1 MRGLRKI
8 VEGME
13 WGGVHIKRGLGNLGN
28 GVKLGAGGAWNYG
41 GKPTLNAFGNAWTS
55 AKGRIASDWSGY
67 LDELYDQGVFS
78 RRPSGTGFKA
88 TVGTLFDEMAPT
100 FKQGLQNPNKLLD
113 DIYAEA
119 FPNAGQSRASNFV
132 KSAWNKSSDIASFLG
147 DKSLDALRK
156 ASPGAAKAVDDVLS
170 GTAKVAGGAKAAY
183 KNPDLIK
190 NVPVRYGVKA
200 SRAGLKATKAL
211 GKFALRGLP
220 FLSAIM
226 DAADAMAIYEAHNVA
241 IDKVMFEAN
250 QKKLAGDF
258 GYLKGVHD
266 TATEGDSST
275 ELAGGGLPMKLF
287 DYAKQQEWVKNQ
299 VRQYTVSEGV
309 KLQRLGLSISTSGIT
324 DGLDLAHMGAQAI
337 GLEQEGVGFV
347 ENVLGGDVGAGF
359 EDRTVLGKTPSRIED
374 SAAFLDRFGRQ
385 PNQEELDRINAGN
398 FFVDDEIRANFLEE
412 SALRGGE
419 AVKRGVYEMHRGDAL
434 DIMLKAS
441 QLKAGGSPSPLES
454 KAMTTFMGGSFGY
467 GNPGLERIH
476 KMFSKPKSIY
486 FDGTYKNA
494 QTILDT
500 GKWTPELG
508 SLPTAYRIWQDQQL
522 DLEEKIAG
530 GRAVQRALSRQQLAA
545 SQLELSVAWMDEA
558 GYKRIIDAQQAAN
571 DFMLAEQG
579 EIQQT
584 KDEDAKDVRN
594 SRAEV
599 LKRFG
604 LPESLADETYGRYRV
619 QNLPSKA
626 EHNQAVYDWMSR
638 NYGNAAATLAG
649 GSSMPVDSFKNN
661 RWLFDE
667 TETDTKA
674 LASHLPLRDSQTG
687 NTIRSSS
694 IYNPGG
700 NFPMEIWPFVED
712 MGSHYV
718 KKMTN
723 PDFRQKILSRLVN
736 VQSFNPEKGSVQL
749 GAAPPSFTSQL
760 QSQPREAMKW
770 VEETLDNLLQN
781 ELLTAGEINYLQN
794 KKKRENVASAIAGKE
809 AANVANRVA
818 GTTHRATEADDAQLL
833 EQMIDHLHG
842 TYGEDA
848 KFDRGNIT
856 GYNAA
861 ALRVLEHDLRIARN
875 NKKSELELMT
885 QARRWHPQITP
896 ESHPQ
901 FYDPALPEGM
911 QVGPKLALERE
922 EEFRNYYAK
931 LQDENSLHRHY
942 MDWVKQHASE
952 ETMRQSMEAP
962 KFQSGGEVGG
972 KRHFAGGTLI
982 EAEQGEM
989 VMSRDATRKN
999 RPVLEAMNK
1008 GVSKFQDG
1016 GLVTAGGMPA
1026 MFAQNYEKTAPLFKQ
1041 FKKIRNEQ
1049 DEAAKSY
1056 SEQIYDLYNEKSLV
1070 TAGRLLGKY
1079 KQATGLLQD
1088 MYVPDRNVGEIIDNA
1103 AQGLTLLSPAD
1114 GGMLTSDHVPTFTG
1128 SAALDDAYIR
1138 QAEESRDFAIRNGEK
1153 ALEDAKAG
1161 VQQVAKDVQAAIKK
1175 SRMTEMIARDKDK
1188 EEKAHRAKQARAG
1201 NIGGTAGQVKATVQS
1216 GATFDASGVQ
1226 NIAGGGG
1233 PASAG
1238 PGAAPAGAQEP
1249 QYQLP
1254 SGEQVGF
1261 SQLPRAAQQSIQRG
1275 TSKLK
1280 PVQPAGGGAAGG
1292 GAAGGG
1298 ITPQQAAAIK
1308 GSGGGTSGAIKDGA
1322 MMQQAHDEF
1331 MAIGGRPSG
1340 AAYEQYRN
1348 ENPIQKYPTRA
1359 EAGLP
1364 PRGNMIGDIPGAAGP
1379 GARGGAG
1386 AGGGALAGAKVEE
1399 LLQKILDALTGGDD
1413 KNVEAFKNNNPAGG
1427 AGGPAGGDF
1436 AAFATTMRESAAT
1449 LSTAFEQFGTSA
1461 TTIREA
1467 ADIFNTAADKISQ
1480 AAQSLASIPET
1491 FTHKHDMS
1499 VSISNETGFADALA
1513 TSIQD
1518 KVAEQVFDRVKNLLP
1533 STDVNGETFGER
1545 QEINNGWFQS
1555 QCRRPFRLR
1564 AD

>member
-1 MRGLRKI
+1 
-8 VEGME
+8 
-13 WGGVHIKRGLGNLGN
+13 
-28 GVKLGAGGAWNYG
+28 
-41 GKPTLNAFGNAWTS
+41 
-55 AKGRIASDWSGY
+55 
-67 LDELYDQGVFS
+67 
-78 RRPSGTGFKA
+78 
-88 TVGTLFDEMAPT
+88 
-100 FKQGLQNPNKLLD
+100 
-113 DIYAEA
+113 
-119 FPNAGQSRASNFV
+119 
-132 KSAWNKSSDIASFLG
+132 
-147 DKSLDALRK
+147 
-156 ASPGAAKAVDDVLS
+156 
-170 GTAKVAGGAKAAY
+170 
-183 KNPDLIK
+183 
-190 NVPVRYGVKA
+190 
-200 SRAGLKATKAL
+200 
-211 GKFALRGLP
+211 
-220 FLSAIM
+220 
-226 DAADAMAIYEAHNVA
+226 
-241 IDKVMFEAN
+241 
-250 QKKLAGDF
+250 
-258 GYLKGVHD
+258 
-266 TATEGDSST
+266 
-275 ELAGGGLPMKLF
+275 
-287 DYAKQQEWVKNQ
+287 
-299 VRQYTVSEGV
+299 
-309 KLQRLGLSISTSGIT
+309 
-324 DGLDLAHMGAQAI
+324 MGAQAI

-508 SLPTAYRIWQDQQL
+508 SLPTSYRIWQDQQL

-545 SQLELSVAWMDEA
+545 SQLDLSVAWMDEA

-896 ESHPQ
+896 
-901 FYDPALPEGM
+901 
-911 QVGPKLALERE
+911 
-922 EEFRNYYAK
+922 
-931 LQDENSLHRHY
+931 
-942 MDWVKQHASE
+942 
-952 ETMRQSMEAP
+952 
-962 KFQSGGEVGG
+962 
-972 KRHFAGGTLI
+972 
-982 EAEQGEM
+982 
-989 VMSRDATRKN
+989 
-999 RPVLEAMNK
+999 
-1008 GVSKFQDG
+1008 
-1016 GLVTAGGMPA
+1016 
-1026 MFAQNYEKTAPLFKQ
+1026 
-1041 FKKIRNEQ
+1041 
-1049 DEAAKSY
+1049 
-1056 SEQIYDLYNEKSLV
+1056 
-1070 TAGRLLGKY
+1070 
-1079 KQATGLLQD
+1079 
-1088 MYVPDRNVGEIIDNA
+1088 
-1103 AQGLTLLSPAD
+1103 
-1114 GGMLTSDHVPTFTG
+1114 
-1128 SAALDDAYIR
+1128 
-1138 QAEESRDFAIRNGEK
+1138 
-1153 ALEDAKAG
+1153 
-1161 VQQVAKDVQAAIKK
+1161 
-1175 SRMTEMIARDKDK
+1175 
-1188 EEKAHRAKQARAG
+1188 
-1201 NIGGTAGQVKATVQS
+1201 
-1216 GATFDASGVQ
+1216 
-1226 NIAGGGG
+1226 
-1233 PASAG
+1233 
-1238 PGAAPAGAQEP
+1238 
-1249 QYQLP
+1249 
-1254 SGEQVGF
+1254 
-1261 SQLPRAAQQSIQRG
+1261 
-1275 TSKLK
+1275 
-1280 PVQPAGGGAAGG
+1280 
-1292 GAAGGG
+1292 
-1298 ITPQQAAAIK
+1298 
-1308 GSGGGTSGAIKDGA
+1308 
-1322 MMQQAHDEF
+1322 
-1331 MAIGGRPSG
+1331 
-1340 AAYEQYRN
+1340 
-1348 ENPIQKYPTRA
+1348 
-1359 EAGLP
+1359 
-1364 PRGNMIGDIPGAAGP
+1364 
-1379 GARGGAG
+1379 
-1386 AGGGALAGAKVEE
+1386 
-1399 LLQKILDALTGGDD
+1399 
-1413 KNVEAFKNNNPAGG
+1413 
-1427 AGGPAGGDF
+1427 
-1436 AAFATTMRESAAT
+1436 
-1449 LSTAFEQFGTSA
+1449 
-1461 TTIREA
+1461 
-1467 ADIFNTAADKISQ
+1467 
-1480 AAQSLASIPET
+1480 
-1491 FTHKHDMS
+1491 
-1499 VSISNETGFADALA
+1499 
-1513 TSIQD
+1513 
-1518 KVAEQVFDRVKNLLP
+1518 
-1533 STDVNGETFGER
+1533 
-1545 QEINNGWFQS
+1545 
-1555 QCRRPFRLR
+1555 
-1564 AD
+1564 